1 MESLIEF
8 VSNNYI
14 WFIVAGGV
22 CLLIALILLFAK
34 KGPVKEEVVTNDV
47 PVKNDSQVEEV
58 EIKEE
63 PVKNEQV
70 EETPGSIMPD
80 VVPAK
85 DEFSEPVKKDEL
97 SIDSV
102 MNASI
107 EPDVEDTTETLD
119 IIEDV
124 PEETNTPSE
133 PTEFNFDMPIP
144 ESNEQV
150 NSVSEVSTPGEVN
163 IQSTDVNVDNANNT
177 DEDIWKF

>member
-47 PVKNDSQVEEV
+47 PAKNDSQFEEV

-70 EETPGSIMPD
+70 EETPSFVMPD

-85 DEFSEPVKKDEL
+85 DEFTEPEKKEEL

-102 MNASI
+102 MNAPV

-119 IIEDV
+119 IIEDE
-124 PEETNTPSE
+124 PEETTVSTE
-133 PTEFNFDMPIP
+133 PTEFNFDMPIS
-144 ESNEQV
+144 ENNEQV
-150 NSVSEVSTPGEVN
+150 NEVSTPGEVN
-163 IQSTDVNVDNANNT
+163 IQSSNVNVDNANNT

>member
-47 PVKNDSQVEEV
+47 PAKNDSQVEEV

-63 PVKNEQV
+63 PVKNKQV
-70 EETPGSIMPD
+70 EETPSFVMPD

-85 DEFSEPVKKDEL
+85 DEFTEPEKKEEL

-102 MNASI
+102 MNAPV

-119 IIEDV
+119 IIEDE
-124 PEETNTPSE
+124 PEETTVSTE
-133 PTEFNFDMPIP
+133 PTEFNFDMPIS
-144 ESNEQV
+144 ENNEQV
-150 NSVSEVSTPGEVN
+150 NEVSTPGEVN
-163 IQSTDVNVDNANNT
+163 IQSSNVNVDNANNT

>member
-1 MESLIEF
+1 MDNVINF

-47 PVKNDSQVEEV
+47 PAKNDSQVEEV

-70 EETPGSIMPD
+70 EETPSFVMPD

-85 DEFSEPVKKDEL
+85 DEFTEPEKKEEL

-102 MNASI
+102 MNAPV

-119 IIEDV
+119 IIEDE
-124 PEETNTPSE
+124 PEETTVSTE
-133 PTEFNFDMPIP
+133 PTEFNFDMPIS
-144 ESNEQV
+144 ENNEQV
-150 NSVSEVSTPGEVN
+150 NEVSTPGEVN
-163 IQSTDVNVDNANNT
+163 IQSSNVNVDNANNT

>member
-1 MESLIEF
+1 MEKVIEF

-47 PVKNDSQVEEV
+47 PAKNDSQVEEV

-70 EETPGSIMPD
+70 EETPSFIMPD

-85 DEFSEPVKKDEL
+85 DEFTEPEKKEEL

-102 MNASI
+102 MNAPV

-119 IIEDV
+119 IIEDE
-124 PEETNTPSE
+124 PEETTVSTE
-133 PTEFNFDMPIP
+133 PTEFNFDMPIS
-144 ESNEQV
+144 ENNEQV
-150 NSVSEVSTPGEVN
+150 NEVSTPGEVN
-163 IQSTDVNVDNANNT
+163 IQSSNVNVDNANNT

>member
-1 MESLIEF
+1 MDNVINF

-47 PVKNDSQVEEV
+47 PAKNDSQVEEV

-70 EETPGSIMPD
+70 EETPSFIMPD

-85 DEFSEPVKKDEL
+85 DEFTEPEKKEEL

-102 MNASI
+102 MNAPV

-119 IIEDV
+119 IIEDE
-124 PEETNTPSE
+124 PEETTVSTE
-133 PTEFNFDMPIP
+133 PTEFNFDMPIS
-144 ESNEQV
+144 ENNEQV
-150 NSVSEVSTPGEVN
+150 NEVSTPGEVN
-163 IQSTDVNVDNANNT
+163 IQSSNVNVDNANNT
-177 DEDIWKF
+177 NEDIWKF